1 MKKPDY
7 RINNYCRRCRIVYP
21 KDKSKCDNCN
31 HFLKRSPSS
40 GLRNKKYQELKKGI
54 WTLIAY
60 VINKTDGNG
69 ILQKDALPV
78 NIADYF
84 RPFYNL

>member
-40 GLRNKKYQELKKGI
+40 GLRNKKYQELKKRI
-54 WTLIAY
+54 
-60 VINKTDGNG
+60 
-69 ILQKDALPV
+69 
-78 NIADYF
+78 
-84 RPFYNL
+84 